1 MGLDASAEP
10 QHDDNEGFFPVIHE
24 IAPHKFNNEFKIVD
38 PKPTDYLIRYDGAK
52 TLLKKIVG
60 QGAAT
65 VASYAIPRVGEL
77 LELQGKTLADFEGH
91 YLFCIDDMAF
101 FLDDSLAGKAGA
113 DCVASCENTA
123 PAGFEYMSNRTFRSM
138 NPVERMGGATAVHIA
153 HWESLNRFCG
163 RCGSATT
170 RGSKERSIICPKCGN
185 VVYPRISPVV
195 IVAVRNGDKLLMAH
209 NIDNPN
215 PRLFLISGFVEI
227 GDSLENA
234 VRREVMEETGLRVK
248 NIRYFGSQPWPFSDS
263 LIAGFTAELD
273 GEDTIHM
280 QASELSEAM
289 WVKREDIPEYE
300 TDVSISCC
308 LIENFRRGFT
318 LDPAL

>member
-1 MGLDASAEP
+1 MI
-10 QHDDNEGFFPVIHE
+10 HD
-24 IAPHKFNNEFKIVD
+24 IAPHKFNNEFKVAD
-38 PKPTDYLIRYDGAK
+38 PKPTDYLVVFFGDK
-52 TLLKKIVG
+52 SLLKKNG
-60 QGAAT
+60 D
-65 VASYAIPRVGEL
+65 SFEIPKVEDFNREDIPCHYL
-77 LELQGKTLADFEGH
+77 FSIDDTAYFLADFSISKE
-91 YLFCIDDMAF
+91 LVESASDDYV
-101 FLDDSLAGKAGA
+101 L
-113 DCVASCENTA
+113 C
-123 PAGFEYMSNRTFRSM
+123 PARTYRYMGD
-138 NPVERMGGATAVHIA
+138 PLLRMGGATAAHIA

-163 RCGSATT
+163 RCGSEMT
-170 RGSKERSIICPKCGN
+170 RSEKERAVVCPKCRN
-185 VVYPRISPVV
+185 TVYPRISPVV

-227 GDSLENA
+227 GESLEQA
-234 VRREVMEETGLRVK
+234 VHREVMEEAGLRVK

-273 GEDTIHM
+273 GDDTIRM
-280 QASELSEAM
+280 QQEELSEAM

-318 LDPAL
+318 LG

>member
-1 MGLDASAEP
+1 M
-10 QHDDNEGFFPVIHE
+10 IHE
-24 IAPHKFNNEFKIVD
+24 IEPHVFKNEFKVCN
-38 PKPTDYLIRYDGAK
+38 PKSTDFVVRYDGTK
-52 TLLKKIVG
+52 TLLKKVASG
-60 QGAAT
+60 QNSVTA
-65 VASYAIPRVGEL
+65 ASYAIPRVGEL
-77 LELQGKTLADFEGH
+77 LAFESKTLADFKGH
-91 YLFCIDDMAF
+91 YLFSIDDTAF
-101 FLDDSLAGKAGA
+101 FLDDDYAATTP
-113 DCVASCENTA
+113 E
-123 PAGFEYMSNRTFRSM
+123 GFEYMGSRTFRSM

-170 RGSKERSIICPKCGN
+170 RGNKERSIVCPKCGN

-227 GDSLENA
+227 GESLEQA
-234 VRREVMEETGLRVK
+234 VHREVQEEAGVK
-248 NIRYFGSQPWPFSDS
+248 VKKVCYFGSQPWPFSDS

-273 GEDTIHM
+273 GDDTIRM
-280 QASELSEAM
+280 QKEELSEAL

-318 LDPAL
+318 LDSDV

>member
-1 MGLDASAEP
+1 ML
-10 QHDDNEGFFPVIHE
+10 H
-24 IAPHKFNNEFKIVD
+24 NEFRVQD
-38 PKPTDYLIRYDGAK
+38 PKPSDFVIRYEGAK
-52 TLLKKIVG
+52 TLLKEVNG
-60 QGAAT
+60 GF
-65 VASYAIPRVGEL
+65 AIPRVGEFL
-77 LELQGKTLADFEGH
+77 KLEGKTLTDFEGH
-91 YLFCIDDMAF
+91 YLFSIDETAF
-101 FLDDSLAGKAGA
+101 FLDDG
-113 DCVASCENTA
+113 VSCGDA
-123 PAGFEYMSNRTFRSM
+123 PEGYEYMVSRTFRNMS
-138 NPVERMGGATAVHIA
+138 PVERLGGATATHLA

-163 RCGSATT
+163 RCGSEMV
-170 RGSKERSIICPKCGN
+170 RGEKERSMVCPKCGN

-195 IVAVRNGDKLLMAH
+195 IVAVHNGDKLLMAH

-227 GDSLENA
+227 GESLEQA
-234 VRREVMEETGLRVK
+234 VHREVLEEAGLRVK

-273 GEDTIHM
+273 GDDTIHM
-280 QASELSEAM
+280 QEAELSEAM

-318 LDPAL
+318 LDSNA

>member
-1 MGLDASAEP
+1 M
-10 QHDDNEGFFPVIHE
+10 IHE
-24 IAPHKFNNEFKIVD
+24 ILPHKLDNQFDCRN

-52 TLLKKIVG
+52 TLLKKD
-60 QGAAT
+60 AT
-65 VASYAIPRVGEL
+65 YAIPRVSEL
-77 LELQGKTLADFEGH
+77 LELEGKTLADFEGH
-91 YLFCIDDMAF
+91 YLFSIDNTAF
-101 FLDDSLAGKAGA
+101 FLDDSN
-113 DCVASCENTA
+113 ASQTDQTPPP
-123 PAGFEYMSNRTFRSM
+123 PAGYEYMVSRTFRNMS
-138 NPVERMGGATAVHIA
+138 PVERLGGATAAHLA
-153 HWESLNRFCG
+153 HWESQNRFCG
-163 RCGSATT
+163 KCGHPMT
-170 RGSKERSIICPKCGN
+170 RGEKERSVVCPKCGN

-227 GDSLENA
+227 GESLEQA
-234 VRREVMEETGLRVK
+234 VHREVLEEAGIKVK

-273 GEDTIHM
+273 GDDTIHM
-280 QASELSEAM
+280 QEAELSEAT
-289 WVKREDIPEYE
+289 WVHREDIPEYE

-318 LDPAL
+318 L

>member
-1 MGLDASAEP
+1 M
-10 QHDDNEGFFPVIHE
+10 IHE
-24 IAPHKFNNEFKIVD
+24 IAPHILNNDFKPRD
-38 PKPTDYLIRYDGAK
+38 PKSSDFLICYDGAK
-52 TLLKKIVG
+52 TLLKKSG
-60 QGAAT
+60 EG
-65 VASYAIPRVGEL
+65 YAIPRIGEL
-77 LELQGKTLADFEGH
+77 LESQGKSLNDFEGH
-91 YLFCIDDMAF
+91 YLFSIDDTAF
-101 FLDDSLAGKAGA
+101 FLDDSLAGKTDSA
-113 DCVASCENTA
+113 ASAATE
-123 PAGFEYMSNRTFRSM
+123 GYEYMGNRTFRGM
-138 NPVERMGGATAVHIA
+138 NPVERMGGATAAHIA
-153 HWESLNRFCG
+153 HWESLNKFCG
-163 RCGSATT
+163 RCGNGTI
-170 RGSKERSIICPKCGN
+170 RGDRERSIICPKCGN

-227 GDSLENA
+227 GESLEQA
-234 VRREVMEETGLRVK
+234 IHREVMEEAGLRVK

-273 GEDTIHM
+273 GDDTIHM
-280 QASELSEAM
+280 QKEELSEAM

-318 LDPAL
+318 INP